1 MTAEPKRRS
10 ESAGAHSY
18 NLFEAI
24 RSLTSELSL
33 DVVLAVRSATHEA
46 LSRQASRYLAAAAC
60 SSK

>member
-1 MTAEPKRRS
+1 MTAQPKRRS

-33 DVVLAVRSATHEA
+33 DVVLAVRSARYA
-46 LSRQASRYLAAAAC
+46 APSR
-60 SSK
+60 